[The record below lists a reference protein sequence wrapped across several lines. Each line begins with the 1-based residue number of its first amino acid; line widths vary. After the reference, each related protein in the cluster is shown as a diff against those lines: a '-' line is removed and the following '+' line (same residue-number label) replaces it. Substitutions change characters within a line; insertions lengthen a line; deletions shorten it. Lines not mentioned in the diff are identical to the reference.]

1 MTRIITLPIKCSTVK
16 WLWGQ
21 SVVAMSL
28 LLIWIAW
35 GWMFKT
41 WLDIRPTTGRSID
54 GFVGVVV
61 FLIVALGYTWLCVIP
76 KLPKFQCIKDGE

>member
-1 MTRIITLPIKCSTVK
+1 MTRIITLPIECNTVRRLK
-16 WLWGQ
+16 KF
-21 SVVAMSL
+21 SVVAMS

-41 WLDIRPTTGRSID
+41 WLDIHPTTGRSID

-61 FLIVALGYTWLCVIP
+61 FLIVAFGYTWLCVIP